1 MTFSSQTPA
10 QEWKAMRLLR
20 LLYVRLAREFVIEAP
35 PCDELDTGIDVP
47 SHEDL
52 NVAQQ
57 WFRTM
62 DQLIQ
67 VHQLRQFLQTTT
79 GVNEETLIALIQH
92 HLGKAERTDSDR
104 DKVDFLLVQL
114 LNQTAPSQTE
124 TRVDIAFVAS
134 GLENVLGAIDAT
146 VPNWLSPLENLVT
159 EAKTCQT
166 LNALFS
172 SGILESGRKIKIE
185 SGQNYFEPAALVVF
199 TRFNFLLRRVFFHA
213 MHQDINAILDGLR
226 MLESRGI
233 ATLDAR
239 AAQFSEEEGTAQ
251 LRMICQSWKVMFQAE
266 YSSGQPMRILADL
279 RNVVEATLAATAPEP
294 EPVESA
300 PRAMAAAAGGRS
312 SANRSEVPEFDVAG
326 GQDTPSEL

>member
-1 MTFSSQTPA
+1 MTISKQTPA

-52 NVAQQ
+52 NLAQQ
-57 WFRTM
+57 WFRTV

-67 VHQLRQFLQTTT
+67 VYQLRQFLQTTT
-79 GVNEETLIALIQH
+79 GVNEETLLALIQH

-124 TRVDIAFVAS
+124 TGVDIAFVAT
-134 GLENVLGAIDAT
+134 GLENVFGAIDVT
-146 VPNWLSPLENLVT
+146 VPTWLSPLENLVT
-159 EAKTCQT
+159 EAKTCHT
-166 LNALFS
+166 LNALFC
-172 SGILESGRKIKIE
+172 SGILESGRKIKIQ
-185 SGQNYFEPAALVVF
+185 SGPNYFEPAALVAF
-199 TRFNFLLRRVFFHA
+199 TRFNFLMRRVFFHA

-226 MLESRGI
+226 TLESRGI
-233 ATLDAR
+233 SALDAR
-239 AAQFSEEEGTAQ
+239 AAQFSEEEGTGQ

-279 RNVVEATLAATAPEP
+279 RNVVDATLVATAPES
-294 EPVESA
+294 EPFEST
-300 PRAMAAAAGGRS
+300 PRVMAAAAGAGS
-312 SANRSEVPEFDVAG
+312 SANISEVPEFDVTG
-326 GQDTPSEL
+326 GKETPSEL

>member
-1 MTFSSQTPA
+1 
-10 QEWKAMRLLR
+10 MRLLR

-47 SHEDL
+47 SQEDL

-57 WFRTM
+57 WFSTM

-92 HLGKAERTDSDR
+92 HLGKAGRTDSDR

-114 LNQTAPSQTE
+114 LNQTAPLQTN
-124 TRVDIAFVAS
+124 VDISFVAS
-134 GLENVLGAIDAT
+134 GLENVLGVIDAT
-146 VPNWLSPLENLVT
+146 VPDWLSPLENLVT
-159 EAKTCQT
+159 EAKTCES

-172 SGILESGRKIKIE
+172 SGILESGRKIKTE
-185 SGQNYFEPAALVVF
+185 SGQNYFEPAALVAF

-226 MLESRGI
+226 TLESRGI
-233 ATLDAR
+233 STLDAR
-239 AAQFSEEEGTAQ
+239 AAQFSEEEGTTQ

-279 RNVVEATLAATAPEP
+279 RNVVEAALAATAPEA
-294 EPVESA
+294 EPAEPA
-300 PRAMAAAAGGRS
+300 PRAMAAAAGAGS
-312 SANRSEVPEFDVAG
+312 SANVSEVPEFDVAS